1 MIFKSVCYLSDD
13 MTSNR
18 FIIVLLLMLF
28 IDLEVNLVFANKS
41 NYRYSNQSN
50 ISLGREKRQVLF
62 GGKYL
67 IRHIL
72 IAYFSH
78 LISFGLKFTIFS

>member
-1 MIFKSVCYLSDD
+1 MIFKSVYYLSDD

-18 FIIVLLLMLF
+18 FVIVLLLMLF
-28 IDLEVNLVFANKS
+28 IDLEVNLVFANES

-67 IRHIL
+67 IRHIS
-72 IAYFSH
+72 IAYLSH
-78 LISFGLKFTIFS
+78 LILWTKIHNI

>member
-1 MIFKSVCYLSDD
+1 MILKSVCYLSKD
-13 MTSNR
+13 MMKNR
-18 FIIVLLLMLF
+18 FIIVLLLMLS

-41 NYRYSNQSN
+41 NYRYSNKYN

-67 IRHIL
+67 I
-72 IAYFSH
+72 
-78 LISFGLKFTIFS
+78 GQIFQ